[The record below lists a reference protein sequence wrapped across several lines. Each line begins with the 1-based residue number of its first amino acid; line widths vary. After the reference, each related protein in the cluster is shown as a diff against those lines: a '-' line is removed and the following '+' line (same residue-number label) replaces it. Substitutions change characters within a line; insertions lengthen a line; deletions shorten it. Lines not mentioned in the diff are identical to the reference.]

1 MDVYNAR
8 YITPEERAKVNKEL
22 DQDERQKEEEA
33 VRRYLAALKDEPTE
47 SAHNGITIKPTPM
60 PDKKKE
66 ELSRT

>member
-47 SAHNGITIKPTPM
+47 SSHNGITIKPTPIA
-60 PDKKKE
+60 DKKKE
-66 ELSRT
+66 SPSRT